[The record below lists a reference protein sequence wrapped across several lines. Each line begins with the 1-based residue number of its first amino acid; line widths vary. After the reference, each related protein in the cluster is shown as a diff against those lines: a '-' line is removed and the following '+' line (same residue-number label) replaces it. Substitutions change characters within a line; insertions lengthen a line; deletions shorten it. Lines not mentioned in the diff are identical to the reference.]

1 MSQQIN
7 PEQLA
12 QMIASI
18 ERRIAC
24 KKQQQRSYAQ
34 FLELAPLI
42 ADALFAAGRYEGS
55 PAPTLERA
63 QEEQHTATDFREGL
77 IDFFA
82 ANFDW
87 EALDIGDMEIQLAA
101 LKQAQAQMSSVIQIP
116 QVRPN
121 NKKPAW

>member
-12 QMIASI
+12 QMIQSVEA
-18 ERRIAC
+18 RIAC
-24 KKQQQRSYAQ
+24 KKEQQAAYRI
-34 FLELAPLI
+34 LKDLAPAMSRRLFPGPI
-42 ADALFAAGRYEGS
+42 EAAPGLSPGETIETVELTSAL
-55 PAPTLERA
+55 
-63 QEEQHTATDFREGL
+63 H
-77 IDFFA
+77 DFFS

-87 EALDIGDMEIQLAA
+87 EALDIADMEIQLAA